1 MIPCEIVVNEL
12 LPTIRKQAAARM
24 LKGGK
29 SQRETAK
36 ELGLT
41 EAAVS
46 YYVSKKRGEMDK
58 KLEPILMKAMDRY
71 YRADRSF
78 SENVCAICKGLRRS
92 KQMCT
97 IHRHIR
103 QSKPEGKECDFCLS
117 TCLDATER

>member
-12 LPTIRKQAAARM
+12 LPTIRKMAAVRM
-24 LKGGK
+24 IKEGK

-46 YYVSKKRGEMDK
+46 HYISKKRGDMDK
-58 KLEPILMKAMDRY
+58 TLELIITKAMARHY
-71 YRADRSF
+71 KAGRSF

-97 IHRHIR
+97 IHRYIK
-103 QSKPEGKECDFCLS
+103 QSSPEGKECDFCLS
-117 TCLDATER
+117 TCR